1 MLFLVYALG
10 NTLESQCIAL
20 MPIATL
26 LVSHAPDLRTI
37 YGFPTHIH
45 AYIGTTRAYLCVQSV
60 NREEK
65 KSIFILSAP
74 TAAENAWTSLLWD
87 QCSHLLNEILS

>member
-10 NTLESQCIAL
+10 NTLDSQCIAL

-37 YGFPTHIH
+37 STVSQHTYMLT
-45 AYIGTTRAYLCVQSV
+45 
-60 NREEK
+60 
-65 KSIFILSAP
+65 
-74 TAAENAWTSLLWD
+74 
-87 QCSHLLNEILS
+87 

>member
-10 NTLESQCIAL
+10 NTLDSQCIAL

-65 KSIFILSAP
+65 KVYLF
-74 TAAENAWTSLLWD
+74 SLL
-87 QCSHLLNEILS
+87 QQLQRMHGLHCYGISAHIY